1 MRISL
6 GKGNISKIN
15 TLGVIKR
22 YVNVARKDLVGMV
35 ALGRSG
41 GWLDLILKV
50 FSILNDA
57 MISSS
62 ACFCPPLLIFET
74 GS

>member
-22 YVNVARKDLVGMV
+22 YVNVALKDLVGMV

-41 GWLDLILKV
+41 GSGGW
-50 FSILNDA
+50 
-57 MISSS
+57 
-62 ACFCPPLLIFET
+62 T
-74 GS
+74 